1 MYDLAEEIENV
12 KKKKGNHRKYLKIEN
27 QVLELQ
33 NKFMKNE

>member
-12 KKKKGNHRKYLKIEN
+12 KKKINYGKYFKIEN

-33 NKFMKNE
+33 NKFMKNG

>member
-12 KKKKGNHRKYLKIEN
+12 KKKNNYGKYLKIEN

-33 NKFMKNE
+33 NKFMKNG